1 MERKIRTRVESKYR
15 PTENIDLDTYLE
27 RHQTAEQKELL
38 VSGTFS
44 PPRTSANDF
53 VNDKQINSRELVI
66 KKIEQ
71 DSRTKKKS
79 NVRDQDINS
88 FQKKIIKMHDCLTI
102 ILNSYHCS
110 FQAKMVAEPEGRRKE
125 RQRYTFYIGP
135 GNNGNLVR
143 SLMRKRCWW
152 TEVDS
157 TSKAN
162 LVWTQLRLPGIIE
175 KMELL
180 KD

>member
-1 MERKIRTRVESKYR
+1 M
-15 PTENIDLDTYLE
+15 
-27 RHQTAEQKELL
+27 
-38 VSGTFS
+38 
-44 PPRTSANDF
+44 
-53 VNDKQINSRELVI
+53 I

-71 DSRTKKKS
+71 ESRAKKKS

-88 FQKKIIKMHDCLTI
+88 FQKKIYKMHDCLTI
-102 ILNSYHCS
+102 ILNSYHCNLLPKKVVEES
-110 FQAKMVAEPEGRRKE
+110 FHQEGRRKE
-125 RQRYTFYIGP
+125 RQRYTYYIGA

-162 LVWTQLRLPGIIE
+162 LVWTQLRLPGVLE
-175 KMELL
+175 KM
-180 KD
+180 

>member
-1 MERKIRTRVESKYR
+1 M
-15 PTENIDLDTYLE
+15 
-27 RHQTAEQKELL
+27 
-38 VSGTFS
+38 
-44 PPRTSANDF
+44 
-53 VNDKQINSRELVI
+53 I
-66 KKIEQ
+66 KRIEQ
-71 DSRTKKKS
+71 DNRAKKKS
-79 NVRDQDINS
+79 NARDQDINS
-88 FQKKIIKMHDCLTI
+88 FQKKIYKMHDCLTI

-110 FQAKMVAEPEGRRKE
+110 FLPKKVEEPEGRRKE
-125 RQRYTFYIGP
+125 RQRFTYYIGA

-162 LVWTQLRLPGIIE
+162 LVWTQLRLPGVLE

-180 KD
+180 KNDNWTTNVVPY